1 MYEIV
6 FETRSIPGSTN
17 NKMYKAFLVLN
28 SLSFILSQNCTVDII
43 YPEKSQRNGSH
54 ANLLSKSLTFYSNIN
69 LTGVNVSLNLT
80 DNQCFNTNFA
90 PYALVDVGY
99 NCFEAYSEDNCFGT
113 MWYFV
118 PARLR
123 IGSFKMKSVIPCRFD
138 AQDVDS
144 EEYNKINSSYDAS
157 SAVIKP
163 EIYFFKSLFVALCH
177 HDWVAEINHRTSNTS
192 IRDPRFISWDFL
204 YNGRQKTFMDIYFP
218 NYTLPSKNY
227 HQYRDV
233 LLCSIYILQNHKD
246 KISAADELQL
256 RDYARRVVSLT
267 DTGVQNRWCA
277 ILFLKVIIELIH
289 N

>member
-1 MYEIV
+1 
-6 FETRSIPGSTN
+6 
-17 NKMYKAFLVLN
+17 MYKAFLLLS
-28 SLSFILSQNCTVDII
+28 SLSLILSQNCTVNII
-43 YPEKSQRNGSH
+43 HPEIVQQNGSH
-54 ANLLSKSLTFYSNIN
+54 INLLSKSLILYFNTN
-69 LTGVNVSLNLT
+69 LTGVDLSLNLS

-90 PYALVDVGY
+90 PYALADVGY
-99 NCFEAYSEDNCFGT
+99 NCFEAYSEDDCLGT

-118 PARLR
+118 PARLH
-123 IGSFKMKSVIPCRFD
+123 IGSFKMKSIIPCRFD

-157 SAVIKP
+157 SPIIKP
-163 EIYFFKSLFVALCH
+163 EIYFFKLLFVALCH
-177 HDWVAEINHRTSNTS
+177 QDWVAEINHRTFNTS
-192 IRDPRFISWDFL
+192 VRDPRFISWDFL
-204 YNGRQKTFMDIYFP
+204 YNGPQKTFMDIYLP
-218 NYTLPSKNY
+218 NYTLPVKNS

-246 KISAADELQL
+246 KISVDDELQL